1 MRKPTSGFRKVQ
13 THPTGDAVAR
23 LVASSIFP
31 KESTGAV
38 RTVILPKDIMATG
51 HWTREQIK
59 LAFHL
64 YCQLPYGR
72 IHGRNPDIVALAKV
86 IGRTSDA
93 VAMKMLN
100 IASLDPAITSTG
112 RVALG
117 NASALDREV
126 WEEFHS
132 DWERLAVECQLL
144 RQQLDKNSVVDLEP
158 EDDALMPEDFTG
170 ETRQVL
176 TAQRIK
182 QQFFR
187 RAVLSSYRGRCC
199 MSGLSEPRLLIAS
212 HIVPWSC
219 DKANRLNPSNGLC
232 LSAIHDRAFD
242 KGLISLTDD
251 WRVVLSDELRAL
263 AEPFVTAVFL
273 PLEGR
278 QIEMPERFRPD
289 HAFLVRHR
297 EKIFLGSGST

>member
-1 MRKPTSGFRKVQ
+1 
-13 THPTGDAVAR
+13 
-23 LVASSIFP
+23 
-31 KESTGAV
+31 
-38 RTVILPKDIMATG
+38 MATG
-51 HWTREQIK
+51 LWTKEQVK

-72 IHGRNPDIVALAKV
+72 IHGRNPEIIALSKI

-100 IASLDPAITSTG
+100 IASIDPAVTSAG
-112 RVALG
+112 KAGLG
-117 NASALDREV
+117 NASALDRVV
-126 WEEFHS
+126 WDEFHA
-132 DWERLAVECQLL
+132 DWERLALECH
-144 RQQLDKNSVVDLEP
+144 QQMLQYSAESQEQLEP
-158 EDDALMPEDFTG
+158 QPEENALLPEDFTG

-182 QQFFR
+182 QHFFR

-212 HIVPWSC
+212 HIIPWSR
-219 DKANRLNPSNGLC
+219 DRANRLNPSNGLC

-251 WRVVLSDELRAL
+251 YRVMLSEAIRKR
-263 AEPFVTAVFL
+263 EEVFIKTVFL
-273 PLEGR
+273 PLEN
-278 QIEMPERFRPD
+278 QSIEMPERFSPN
-289 HAFLVRHR
+289 HEFLHHHR
-297 EKIFLGSGST
+297 TAIFLDAISA